1 MFGSPICTM
10 PTGLSRQNPRAL
22 RRRFAEERLPRRVTF
37 GYMAVR
43 KGYSLGQ
50 EKDWTGC
57 VEQDLREFGIKSEG

>member
-1 MFGSPICTM
+1 MHYAHGLVKTESEGIEATVRRGA
-10 PTGLSRQNPRAL
+10 PT
-22 RRRFAEERLPRRVTF
+22 EEGDV